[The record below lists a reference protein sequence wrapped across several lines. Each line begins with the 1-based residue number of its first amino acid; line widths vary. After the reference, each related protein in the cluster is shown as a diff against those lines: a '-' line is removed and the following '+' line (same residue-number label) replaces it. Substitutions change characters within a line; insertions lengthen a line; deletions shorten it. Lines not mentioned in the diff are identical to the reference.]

1 MIRLG
6 LIGGKLGH
14 SYSPILHK
22 MLMAEKGI
30 EGTYELLELSKDEL
44 KSYIDKL
51 RNGVYHGFNVTI
63 PYKIEIMKYL
73 DEVDDIAK
81 EIGAVNTVYLKDGK
95 VCGTNTDYYGFK
107 GELEHFRIFPRNK
120 ECYVLGTGGASLA
133 IKKVLTD
140 MKGFVTRVSR
150 NSVGKDI
157 ISYDELENKRKIGL
171 LVNTTPVGMYPNM
184 FDCPVSDNVIE
195 VSDTVVDVIFNPQET
210 VLVKKSKKGFGGLM
224 MLFLQGVKSEEY
236 WLGTNIEM
244 DTNKMFRKFK
254 ELI

>member
-14 SYSPILHK
+14 SYSPILHR
-22 MLMAEKGI
+22 MLLTEKKI
-30 EGTYELLELSKDEL
+30 DGTYDLLEVSKDEL
-44 KSYIDKL
+44 KGCIEKL
-51 RNGVYHGFNVTI
+51 REGVYQGFNVTI

-73 DEVDDIAK
+73 DEVDDIAR

-107 GELEHFRIFPRNK
+107 GELEYYRISPRNK

-150 NSVGKDI
+150 SSNLNDTISYEELKNKRDIDI
-157 ISYDELENKRKIGL
+157 I
-171 LVNTTPVGMYPNM
+171 VNTTPVGMYPNV
-184 FDCPVSDNVIE
+184 FDCPIDDAVIDRAE
-195 VSDTVVDVIFNPQET
+195 TVVDIIFNPLDT
-210 VLVKKSKKGFGGLM
+210 VLVTKAKNGFGGLM

-236 WLGTNIEM
+236 WLGKQDDI
-244 DTNKMFRKFK
+244 DVLKSFKKFK